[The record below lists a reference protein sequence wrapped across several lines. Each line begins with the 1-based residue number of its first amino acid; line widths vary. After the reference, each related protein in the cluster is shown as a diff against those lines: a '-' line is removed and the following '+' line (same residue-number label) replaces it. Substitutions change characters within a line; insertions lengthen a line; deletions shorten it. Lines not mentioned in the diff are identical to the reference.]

1 MDRTEV
7 ARTST
12 RPHIAAMNDG
22 SNASPQEGNNAPTM
36 EPHYS
41 EPPGSEP
48 SFGQKLKKLFGPIGV
63 ALVVLT
69 KFAAKIKFLLLP
81 LIKFLPVLLKTGGTM
96 VLSVGAYAM
105 AWGWKFAVG
114 FVLLLFVHECGHLL
128 VARKFGLK
136 VGAPVFIPF
145 MGAFIALKEAPKDA
159 WMEAWV
165 GIGGPLLG
173 TLGAVACAWVFVL
186 TGNPFFRALAYT
198 GFFLNLFNLAPIG
211 VLDGGRIVTA
221 LSPWLWLVGAAI
233 VLGMMILHPN
243 FILGLI
249 LVMSIPRLWSLFRS
263 KTPEEQ
269 RYFEV
274 TPARRLIMAGL
285 YFGLIAFLMFGMK
298 WSQIAP
304 GDGY

>member
-1 MDRTEV
+1 
-7 ARTST
+7 
-12 RPHIAAMNDG
+12 
-22 SNASPQEGNNAPTM
+22 M

-63 ALVVLT
+63 ALVVVA
-69 KFAAKIKFLLLP
+69 KFAAKIKYLLLP
-81 LIKFLPVLLKTGGTM
+81 LFKFLPILLKTGGTM
-96 VLSVGAYAM
+96 ILSVGAYAM

-128 VARKFGLK
+128 VARKFGLN

-173 TLGAVACAWVFVL
+173 TLGAAACAWLFVI

-198 GFFLNLFNLAPIG
+198 GFFLNLFNLAPVG
-211 VLDGGRIVTA
+211 FLDGGRIVTA

-233 VLGMMILHPN
+233 VLAMMILHPN

-249 LVMSIPRLWSLFRS
+249 LIMSIPRLWSLFRS
-263 KTPEEQ
+263 KTEEEQ

-274 TPARRLIMAGL
+274 TPGRRFVMAGL
-285 YFGLIAFLMFGMK
+285 YFGLITFLLFGMK
-298 WSQIAP
+298 WSHMAP
-304 GDGY
+304 ANGY